1 VGGPDSG
8 MDRFVRAGLV
18 PYLTIR
24 SVVANMRRLAARV
37 VTKKKARPAVVMHSL
52 GRPCGRVTWRTRINL
67 FSNTIL
73 WLVGA
78 ACTASNPSGNPGL
91 ACPPK

>member
-37 VTKKKARPAVVMHSL
+37 VTKKKARPAVVMHWL
-52 GRPCGRVTWRTRINL
+52 GRPCGREGNL
-67 FSNTIL
+67 DDADEFVL
-73 WLVGA
+73 EYDLV
-78 ACTASNPSGNPGL
+78 ACRRSLYCVESIGESRPCLPT
-91 ACPPK
+91 